1 MSYTAK
7 ETIKL
12 WFKRGLKPLG
22 SQFAVWIDSFWHK
35 SETIPQE
42 SVENLVQS
50 LNSKANAVELPTKV
64 DKVEGKGLST
74 NDYTTEDLQKLQS
87 LHNYDDTAINK
98 ILVEKADLVN
108 GKVPASQL
116 PAYIDEV
123 VEKPNYAALPIP
135 GTGSIIYVTIDDNKE
150 YRWSGTNYREL
161 VSSPGTTDAI
171 IEGNNNKYF
180 TENRALSTLLTGI
193 SFIVNGAVTSADS
206 ILVAI
211 GKLQTSKVD
220 KVAGKGLSTNDYT
233 TEDQQKLAGL
243 NNYDDSGLNSLLDS
257 KVDKVAGKGLSTNDY
272 TTEDQQ
278 KLAGLNNYDDSGLA
292 IEIFNKVDKIAGKG
306 LSTNDF
312 TNDDK
317 TAVSEII
324 ASITNA
330 INALKDNV
338 PIEGDSLKKLYD
350 NIQTLKSLLASDD
363 VNLDTIQEIITFI
376 KNNKDVIDSI
386 STNKVNKIDIVD
398 SLLSNDSQRPLSAN
412 QGSVIKALIDAMTLV
427 IANKVNANGT
437 DRLVKLIEVTQIGT
451 NQTDITALKNSA
463 KRGFS
468 FNDSATLGADYYP
481 AASNI
486 TAINVRNIVTLE
498 YSLDGT
504 NYTALAI
511 PGGLPLAVA
520 AGDLYWRIT
529 YSAGKTQ
536 AFLDITGTKS

>member
-1 MSYTAK
+1 MSYTPL
-7 ETIKL
+7 EIKL
-12 WFKRGLKPLG
+12 WFKRGLKPLE
-22 SQFAVWIDSFWHK
+22 SQFAAWIDSTWNK

-42 SVENLVQS
+42 SVKYLVQT
-50 LNSKANAVELPTKV
+50 LNSKANAVELLNKV
-64 DKVEGKGLST
+64 DKIEGKRLST
-74 NDYTTEDLQKLQS
+74 NDYTTEDQQKLES
-87 LHNYDDTAINK
+87 LQNYDDTAINE
-98 ILVEKADLVN
+98 ILVKKADLVN
-108 GKVPASQL
+108 GRVPASQL

-150 YRWSGTNYREL
+150 YRWSGTRYTEL
-161 VSSPGTTDAI
+161 VASPGTSDAV
-171 IEGNNNKYF
+171 IEGNVHKYF
-180 TENRALSTLLTGI
+180 TENKVLSTLLTGI
-193 SFIVNGAVTSADS
+193 SFIVNGAVTAADS
-206 ILVAI
+206 VLVAI

-220 KVAGKGLSTNDYT
+220 KVDGKDLSTNDYT
-233 TEDQQKLAGL
+233 TEDKQKLADL
-243 NNYDDSGLNSLLDS
+243 NNYDDSAISILIDN
-257 KVDKVAGKGLSTNDY
+257 KVDKAEGKDLSTNDY
-272 TTEDQQ
+272 TTEEKN
-278 KLAGLNNYDDSGLA
+278 KLADLHNYDDSGLA
-292 IEIFNKVDKIAGKG
+292 IEIFNKVDKVAGKG
-306 LSTNDF
+306 LSTNDY

-330 INALKDNV
+330 INGLKDNV

-363 VNLDTIQEIITFI
+363 VNLDTIQEIIIFI

-398 SLLSNDSQRPLSAN
+398 SLLSNDSQRTLSAN

-451 NQTDITALKNSA
+451 NQTDITTLKNSV

-468 FNDSATLGADYYP
+468 FNDSATLGADYY
-481 AASNI
+481 SNATSI
-486 TAINVRNIVTLE
+486 TAIAIRNIQTLE
-498 YSLDGT
+498 YSTDGT
-504 NYTALAI
+504 NYTTLAL
-511 PGGLPLAVA
+511 PGGLPLAA
-520 AGDLYWRIT
+520 AIGDLYWRIT
-529 YSAGKTQ
+529 YAAGKTQ